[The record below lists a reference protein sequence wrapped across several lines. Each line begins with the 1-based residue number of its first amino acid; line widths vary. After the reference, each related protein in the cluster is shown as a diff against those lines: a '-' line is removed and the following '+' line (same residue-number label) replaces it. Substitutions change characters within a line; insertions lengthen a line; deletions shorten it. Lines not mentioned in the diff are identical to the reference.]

1 MAPSPEECRGLPQ
14 PPSAGGAPIAL
25 PQMGGGA
32 SPLHLPS
39 VLPGRALSRPLSTG
53 WRGLSPPPH
62 ETSGQPPPA
71 PLLRRSIPSP
81 ISSTDPRG
89 GDASISPQSYLGPF
103 PSELVCPESSTS
115 GTLSAPR
122 SPRVPVP
129 GRGST
134 HVAEPGAAE
143 RSGQRAAERARRCQV
158 SPLTGATAQL
168 ASAGQGGS
176 CGRSSY
182 KCDGSSR
189 QSAGVPFSLL
199 PVRLCVQPW
208 NPHTAPAP
216 AGIPRRSATGGA
228 GDAAFGVGLCCVPS
242 PQQRHGDVWDRI
254 WGMLEA
260 GCAGVEGNFIS
271 GLYSADVFGKGTPL

>member
-1 MAPSPEECRGLPQ
+1 MPQ
-14 PPSAGGAPIAL
+14 K
-25 PQMGGGA
+25 GGGA

-39 VLPGRALSRPLSTG
+39 ELPGRALSLPLSTG
-53 WRGLSPPPH
+53 WRGPSPPPH
-62 ETSGQPPPA
+62 ETTGQPPPA
-71 PLLRRSIPSP
+71 PLLRGSTPSP
-81 ISSTDPRG
+81 ICPADPRG
-89 GDASISPQSYLGPF
+89 GDASISPQSCLGPF
-103 PSELVCPESSTS
+103 PSELVCPESSTP

-129 GRGST
+129 GRGRT

-143 RSGQRAAERARRCQV
+143 RSGQRAAERAQRCQV

-199 PVRLCVQPW
+199 PVRPCAQTRD
-208 NPHTAPAP
+208 PHTATAS
-216 AGIPRRSATGGA
+216 AGIPQRSAKGGA
-228 GDAAFGVGLCCVPS
+228 GDAALGVGLCCVPS
-242 PQQRHGDVWDRI
+242 PQWEHRDARDRT

-260 GCAGVEGNFIS
+260 GCAGVEGNSIS
-271 GLYSADVFGKGTPL
+271 GWYSGDVFGKGTPL